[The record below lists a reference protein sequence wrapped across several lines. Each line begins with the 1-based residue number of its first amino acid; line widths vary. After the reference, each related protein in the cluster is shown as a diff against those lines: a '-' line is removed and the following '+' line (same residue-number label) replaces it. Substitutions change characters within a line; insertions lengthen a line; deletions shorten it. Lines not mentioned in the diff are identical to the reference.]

1 MTCDIFY
8 NRWGQQSLINGYWTL
23 DSESI
28 SFKPGYEYTI
38 GISKILKK
46 ILNLDDSCLVDEE
59 VKVKN
64 YDYLKCV
71 EMYTRDQLL
80 KNLMEKSQKL
90 CWIPQADFFISA
102 FNSTN
107 IEACK
112 TIDEMKVMK
121 TELQNVMEFSS
132 SHDIPECK
140 MPCTTEKMKI
150 KSFKSPIYIRD
161 KYIDVYLI
169 WEDNLVYIEEEYLL
183 MDFNSIVSAVGGSLG
198 LFLGFSC
205 LDFLMQ
211 LLNKIDPFLRNMF

>member
-1 MTCDIFY
+1 M
-8 NRWGQQSLINGYWTL
+8 INGYWTL

-132 SHDIPECK
+132 SLTPLS
-140 MPCTTEKMKI
+140 TFNFSTF
-150 KSFKSPIYIRD
+150 SLFKSSFSIFD
-161 KYIDVYLI
+161 
-169 WEDNLVYIEEEYLL
+169 LV
-183 MDFNSIVSAVGGSLG
+183 SK
-198 LFLGFSC
+198 FSSFFC
-205 LDFLMQ
+205 
-211 LLNKIDPFLRNMF
+211 